1 MLKRLLDRIA
11 ERIAEREDE
20 RIHRRHIEAMS
31 ARRAKDADRRALKEL
46 RGY

>member
-20 RIHRRHIEAMS
+20 RIHRRHIEAVS
-31 ARRAKDADRRALKEL
+31 ARRAKETDRQALKKL